1 MKTNEHD
8 TLPADRM
15 VESELN
21 LKDGWDSQAVS
32 NLIRSKSS
40 LGDMPAFLFLGKQ
53 ETALLREH
61 LAQAFGEEAVST
73 LHDTYYMGLRV
84 YEVLVDSFV
93 RVAGKKVNRVLHDPI
108 ARRPSWRED
117 TSDALWQLRV
127 L

>member
-1 MKTNEHD
+1 MMKTNEND
-8 TLPADRM
+8 TLPDDQS

-21 LKDGWDSQAVS
+21 LTEKWDSHAVS

-53 ETALLREH
+53 ESDLLREH

-84 YEVLVDSFV
+84 YEVMVDSFV
-93 RVAGKKVNRVLHDPI
+93 RVAGKKTTSTLQDPI
-108 ARRPSWRED
+108 ARRPDWRTD

-127 L
+127 

>member
-8 TLPADRM
+8 TLPADHM
-15 VESELN
+15 VESEL
-21 LKDGWDSQAVS
+21 KFTEKWDSHAVS

-53 ETALLREH
+53 ESAMLREH

-93 RVAGKKVNRVLHDPI
+93 RVAGKKTTRTLQDPI
-108 ARRPSWRED
+108 ARRPNWRTD

-127 L
+127 